1 MIQQRLQKAMTDV
14 GFQDIRFEKLKKIVI
29 KGRNIEIKS
38 VDVIEKEGGHA
49 RALIGGGFGTISFNK
64 IDDAEDSIKQC
75 IQYSKLI
82 SGEKKLAH
90 SPVVKDIVEINAEV
104 DPRSISIDDK
114 KELLLKYGELAI
126 ENGVTVVD
134 LEYVEEYSEKY
145 YVNNEGTSILQ
156 YHVDATIC
164 LRMICKRNDLTQ
176 QTRIFFGGDQ
186 NYKKLIGR
194 EQDVI
199 NKAEQTVALLDAEP
213 IKGGQYDVVLHPSV
227 GGLFIH
233 EAFGHLSESDF
244 LLDSEA
250 LRKTMELGKVF
261 ATEKL
266 SVVDDPSAKGY
277 TGSFIYD
284 DEGVK
289 AKKTYLIRNGKL
301 SGRLHSRMTAG
312 LTDEQ
317 PTGHCRAESFEYTPI
332 VRMGNTYID
341 SGDSNFDDIVEST
354 KEGLLLFGCAG
365 GQTSGDMF
373 TFAVQGGYKIKN
385 GKIGEMV
392 RDIILTGNLF
402 TTLKNI
408 DMIGDKCVMCEGG
421 GCGKQGQTLRAI
433 CMGSPYIRIK
443 SMSIGGK

>member
-1 MIQQRLQKAMTDV
+1 MIEQKLQKTMTDV
-14 GFQDIRFEKLKKIVI
+14 GYQDLRFEKLETIII
-29 KGRNIEIKS
+29 KGRNDEIKS

-49 RALIGGGFGTISFNK
+49 RALIGGGFGTLSFNSLENAK
-64 IDDAEDSIKQC
+64 DSIEKC

-82 SGEKKLAH
+82 PGERKLADL
-90 SPVVKDIVEINAEV
+90 PVVKDIVEINADI

-114 KELLLKYGELAI
+114 KELLLKYGKLAI
-126 ENGVTVVD
+126 EKGVTIVD
-134 LEYVEEYSEKY
+134 LEYIEEYSKKY

-156 YHVDATIC
+156 YHIDATIS
-164 LRMICKRNDLTQ
+164 LKMICKKDSLTQ
-176 QTRIFFGGDQ
+176 QTRIFFGGGQ
-186 NYKKLIGR
+186 NYKDLVGR

-213 IKGGQYDVVLHPSV
+213 IKGGKYDVVLHPSV

-233 EAFGHLSESDF
+233 EAFGHLSEADT

-250 LRKTMELGKVF
+250 LRKTMELGRVF
-261 ATEKL
+261 ASKKL
-266 SVVDDPSAKGY
+266 SVADDPSEKGY
-277 TGSFIYD
+277 TGSYVYD

-289 AKKTYLIRNGKL
+289 AKKTYLIKNGKL

-312 LTDEQ
+312 FTNEE
-317 PTGHCRAESFEYTPI
+317 PTGHFRAKSFEYTPV
-332 VRMGNTYID
+332 VRMGNTYIE
-341 SGDSNFDDIVEST
+341 SGDSNFDDIIEST
-354 KEGLLLFGCAG
+354 KDGILLFGCAG
-365 GQTSGDMF
+365 GETSGDMF
-373 TFAVQGGYKIKN
+373 TFGVQGGYRIKD

-392 RDIILTGNLF
+392 RDLILTGSLF

-421 GCGKQGQTLRAI
+421 GCGKEDQTLRAI

-443 SMSIGGK
+443 SMSVGGK